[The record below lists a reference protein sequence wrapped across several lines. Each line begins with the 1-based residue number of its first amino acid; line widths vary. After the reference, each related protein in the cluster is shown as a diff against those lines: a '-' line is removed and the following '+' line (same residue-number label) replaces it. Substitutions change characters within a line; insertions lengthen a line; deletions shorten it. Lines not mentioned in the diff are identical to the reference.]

1 VNIWRR
7 SFEVRPPALA
17 EGDERNPAIL
27 EQYRE
32 VGRDNLPLSESLK
45 DTIERVVPYYEKV
58 IRSDMEQGKRVL
70 ITAHGNTIRA
80 LVKTFDNLSNEEIME
95 VNIPTGIPLVYI
107 FNEQGQVVKKY
118 YLGDENNI
126 REKVGK
132 VSDQGKVAV

>member
-1 VNIWRR
+1 
-7 SFEVRPPALA
+7 
-17 EGDERNPAIL
+17 
-27 EQYRE
+27 
-32 VGRDNLPLSESLK
+32 
-45 DTIERVVPYYEKV
+45 
-58 IRSDMEQGKRVL
+58 MEQGKRVL